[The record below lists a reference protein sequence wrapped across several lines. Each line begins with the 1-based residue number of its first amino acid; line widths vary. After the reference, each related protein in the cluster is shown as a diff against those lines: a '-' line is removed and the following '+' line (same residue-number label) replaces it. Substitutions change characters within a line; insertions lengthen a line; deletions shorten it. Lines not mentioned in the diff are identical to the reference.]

1 MKAFPPRQQWRQTRV
16 RNDLWCWH
24 WLKRGHAV
32 CGCPQPGDWP
42 FAMRAGEQLM
52 RAARIAGVLLI
63 LLTTGCAGMENVST
77 DDSRPASVAGA
88 GIAPLKPAISPA
100 ASAPGPYR
108 QEGATS
114 GEASAPAP
122 GAAMPAIA
130 PEVARTGSM
139 PAVPAENRPTAQP
152 VVKPDTRAAK
162 VPGKVLATAT
172 PAEQPRNREGAG
184 PAPAKQET
192 AAPLDLKSLATRL
205 KDTKAI
211 GVFTKLALKNQVDDL
226 LEQFRAYYQGR
237 LKTTLAELRRPYE
250 LLLLKVLAL
259 LQDADPPLAGAIVAS
274 REAIWGILAD
284 PAKFKAV

>member
-1 MKAFPPRQQWRQTRV
+1 
-16 RNDLWCWH
+16 
-24 WLKRGHAV
+24 
-32 CGCPQPGDWP
+32 
-42 FAMRAGEQLM
+42 M

-63 LLTTGCAGMENVST
+63 LPATGCAGMEHVST
-77 DDSRPASVAGA
+77 DDSPPASVAGA
-88 GIAPLKPAISPA
+88 GIASPNPAISPA
-100 ASAPGPYR
+100 ASAPEPYL

-114 GEASAPAP
+114 GEASAPAL
-122 GAAMPAIA
+122 GAAMPIIA
-130 PEVARTGSM
+130 PEVTRTGSM
-139 PAVPAENRPTAQP
+139 PAVPAENRPTVQP
-152 VVKPDTRAAK
+152 AVKPHTKAAK
-162 VPGKVLATAT
+162 VPGKVLATAAPAT
-172 PAEQPRNREGAG
+172 PAEQAQNKEGVG
-184 PAPAKQET
+184 PAPAKQQT
-192 AAPLDLKSLATRL
+192 AAPLDLKSLVTRL

-274 REAIWGILAD
+274 REAIWGVLAD